1 MKGLVIFTS
10 LVLIVCALCSFLP
23 VGDEAEIYEN
33 TVRLHVLANSDT
45 EHDQSVKL
53 YVRDA
58 VLDEVAALTKDAA
71 TVEEA
76 EAAINAHIGDIREKA
91 KDALSEIGEDTTVNV
106 TLTEEYYP
114 TREYDGFRLPAGNY
128 TSLRILIGKA
138 EGKNWWCVL
147 FPPICLSAA
156 RRENKEENTLED
168 AFIAAGL
175 TGEQYRI
182 ITESESTGRY
192 KIRFKIREIIK
203 EIGNFFS

>member
-76 EAAINAHIGDIREKA
+76 EAAINTHIGDIREKA
-91 KDALSEIGEDTTVNV
+91 KAALAEIGEDTTVNV

-138 EGKNWWCVL
+138 EGQNWWCVL
-147 FPPICLSAA
+147 YPELCTSTAHA
-156 RRENKEENTLED
+156 GETLIKTGFSKD
-168 AFIAAGL
+168 QIDIL
-175 TGEQYRI
+175 TGGEKPQYRL
-182 ITESESTGRY
+182 
-192 KIRFKIREIIK
+192 KFKILEFFQQD
-203 EIGNFFS
+203 IGE

>member
-76 EAAINAHIGDIREKA
+76 EAAINAHIGEIREKA
-91 KDALSEIGEDTTVNV
+91 KAALAEIGEDTAVNV
-106 TLTEEYYP
+106 TLTEEYYKKC
-114 TREYDGFRLPAGNY
+114 D
-128 TSLRILIGKA
+128 
-138 EGKNWWCVL
+138 V
-147 FPPICLSAA
+147 
-156 RRENKEENTLED
+156 TLGD
-168 AFIAAGL
+168 MFHVKHISFF
-175 TGEQYRI
+175 TIKRM
-182 ITESESTGRY
+182 TE
-192 KIRFKIREIIK
+192 
-203 EIGNFFS
+203 

>member
-1 MKGLVIFTS
+1 MKGLTIFTS

-45 EHDQSVKL
+45 EYDQSVKL

-76 EAAINAHIGDIREKA
+76 EAAINANIGNIREKA
-91 KDALSEIGEDTTVNV
+91 KAALAEIGEDTTVNV

-114 TREYDGFRLPAGNY
+114 TREYDGFRLPAGTY

-147 FPPICLSAA
+147 YPELCTSTAHA
-156 RRENKEENTLED
+156 GETLIKTGFSKD
-168 AFIAAGL
+168 QIDIL
-175 TGEQYRI
+175 TGGEKPQYRL
-182 ITESESTGRY
+182 
-192 KIRFKIREIIK
+192 KFKILEFFQQG
-203 EIGNFFS
+203 IGE

>member
-1 MKGLVIFTS
+1 MKGLTIFTS

-23 VGDEAEIYEN
+23 IGGEAEIYEN

-58 VLDEVAALTKDAA
+58 VLHEVAALTKNAA
-71 TVEEA
+71 NVEEA

-91 KDALSEIGEDTTVNV
+91 KAALAEIGEDTTVNV

-114 TREYDGFRLPAGNY
+114 TREYGGFRLPAGNY
-128 TSLRILIGKA
+128 TSLRILLGKA

-147 FPPICLSAA
+147 YPELCTGTAHA
-156 RRENKEENTLED
+156 GETLIRTGFSKD
-168 AFIAAGL
+168 QIDIL
-175 TGEQYRI
+175 TGGEKPQYRL
-182 ITESESTGRY
+182 
-192 KIRFKIREIIK
+192 KFKILEFFQQG
-203 EIGNFFS
+203 IGE

>member
-23 VGDEAEIYEN
+23 VADEAEIYEN

-58 VLDEVAALTKDAA
+58 VLDEVAALMKDAA

-91 KDALSEIGEDTTVNV
+91 KAALAEIGEDTTVNV

-147 FPPICLSAA
+147 YPELCTSAA
-156 RRENKEENTLED
+156 HAGETLIKTGFSVED
-168 AFIAAGL
+168 IVECRL
-175 TGEQYRI
+175 
-182 ITESESTGRY
+182 
-192 KIRFKIREIIK
+192 
-203 EIGNFFS
+203 

>member
-53 YVRDA
+53 YVRNA

-91 KDALSEIGEDTTVNV
+91 KAALAEIGEDTTVNV

-114 TREYDGFRLPAGNY
+114 TREYDGFSLPAGNY

-138 EGKNWWCVL
+138 EGQNWWCVL
-147 FPPICLSAA
+147 YPELCTSTAHA
-156 RRENKEENTLED
+156 GETLIKTGFSKD
-168 AFIAAGL
+168 QIDIL
-175 TGEQYRI
+175 TGGEKPQYRL
-182 ITESESTGRY
+182 
-192 KIRFKIREIIK
+192 KFKILEFFQQD
-203 EIGNFFS
+203 IGE